1 MNLFGSWKDKI
12 QTTFAKLFLIFLIFI
27 GLLLNAGVALLAFFC
42 IPVSALAVL
51 TTAIGS
57 TIGTAIAM
65 YGLTILVKMAEVSD
79 DDPETQKWEIA
90 LEKNQQELM
99 QKNSELEQSKLLL
112 TQKELELKEKTNE
125 LSKTRAELS
134 HLKDMNIQI
143 SMIQPA
149 FKLITGEARFNITDF
164 YEKEVSHSE
173 IEKSWLP
180 GKEKPYRQDRKI
192 YRGVMQ
198 YSGILNLGVDLKNLN
213 VYENGNDLIIY
224 GSLSNFS
231 SFSDLRDEWRLLGR
245 VETETWLGE
254 KEDSLQLKS
263 VIVDISQDSAHEY
276 EEQQRKMLLDKLKN
290 SDIIKSFKFAL
301 DEAAKKFI
309 TTLLKPTGKNIRF
322 EEQLPQ
328 TLENSTCQLGTIID
342 RHNESVKLLYGGTSK
357 NKN

>member
-1 MNLFGSWKDKI
+1 MNLFDSWKDKI
-12 QTTFAKLFLIFLIFI
+12 QKTFAKLFLIILISI
-27 GLLLNAGVALLAFFC
+27 GLLLNVGVALLAFFC

-65 YGLTILVKMAEVSD
+65 YGLAMLMRMVEASD
-79 DDPETQKWEIA
+79 DNTETMKLKTVID
-90 LEKNQQELM
+90 EKQ
-99 QKNSELEQSKLLL
+99 LLL
-112 TQKELELKEKTNE
+112 TQKEQELKEKTNE

-149 FKLITGEARFNITDF
+149 FKLITGEARFNMTDF
-164 YEKEVSHSE
+164 YEKELFHSE
-173 IEKSWLP
+173 IEKSWFP

-290 SDIIKSFKFAL
+290 SDFIKSFKFAL

-342 RHNESVKLLYGGTSK
+342 RHNESVKRLYRETSQ
-357 NKN
+357 N

>member
-1 MNLFGSWKDKI
+1 MNLFGNWKDKI

-51 TTAIGS
+51 ATAIGS
-57 TIGTAIAM
+57 TIGTAIALC
-65 YGLTILVKMAEVSD
+65 GLTMLMRMAEASD
-79 DDPETQKWEIA
+79 DNTETMKLKTVID
-90 LEKNQQELM
+90 EKQ
-99 QKNSELEQSKLLL
+99 LLL
-112 TQKELELKEKTNE
+112 TQKEQELKEKTNE

-149 FKLITGEARFNITDF
+149 FKLITGEARFNMTDF

-180 GKEKPYRQDRKI
+180 GKEKPYCQSRKI

-198 YSGILNLGVDLKNLN
+198 YSGILNLGVDLKNLK

-224 GSLSNFS
+224 GSLSNFN
-231 SFSDLRDEWRLLGR
+231 SFSDLKNEWRLLGR
-245 VETETWLGE
+245 IETETWIGE
-254 KEDSLQLKS
+254 KEDSLHLKS
-263 VIVDISQDSAHEY
+263 ITVDISQDSAHEY
-276 EEQQRKMLLDKLKN
+276 EEEQRIMLQNRLKN
-290 SDIIKSFKFAL
+290 SDSITSFKGVL
-301 DEAAKKFI
+301 EEAAKKFV
-309 TTLLKPTGKNIRF
+309 TALLKPTGKNIFF

>member
-65 YGLTILVKMAEVSD
+65 YGLIMLMRMAEASD
-79 DDPETQKWEIA
+79 DNIETMKLKTVID
-90 LEKNQQELM
+90 EKQ
-99 QKNSELEQSKLLL
+99 LLL
-112 TQKELELKEKTNE
+112 TQKEQELKEKTNE

-180 GKEKPYRQDRKI
+180 GKEKPYCQSRKI

-198 YSGILNLGVDLKNLN
+198 YSGILNLGVDLKNLK

-224 GSLSNFS
+224 GSLFNFN
-231 SFSDLRDEWRLLGR
+231 SFSDLKDEWRLLGR
-245 VETETWLGE
+245 IETETWIGE
-254 KEDSLQLKS
+254 KEDSLHLKS
-263 VIVDISQDSAHEY
+263 ITVDISQDSAHKY
-276 EEQQRKMLLDKLKN
+276 EEEQRNMLQNRLKN
-290 SDIIKSFKFAL
+290 SDSITSFKGVL
-301 DEAAKKFI
+301 EEAAKKFV
-309 TTLLKPTGKNIRF
+309 TTLLKPTGKNIFF

-328 TLENSTCQLGTIID
+328 TFENSTCQLGTIID